1 MKTFP
6 EFCKEAYDASFMS
19 GAQVRQS
26 GEGGRVG
33 RERKKT
39 PAEIRRVSQP
49 KAGGERKPA
58 EYKPRKDIGTQKQ
71 ADTRV
76 QQPEQERGS
85 AAVRERA
92 AAAAKEERRKAA
104 KERAAAK
111 SGGEKPKA
119 KPKDLTAQATK
130 ILSKT
135 KPAEVDKR
143 PADQPKRKVVGPS
156 RKERSR
162 ITRKGQEKLEKLVR
176 QSEAQ
181 KQGIKPEDVKLTGGE
196 EGKAETRKTG
206 KPYSYRSW

>member
-33 RERKKT
+33 RKRKKT
-39 PAEIRRVSQP
+39 PAEIRKLKQAKPGEERQP
-49 KAGGERKPA
+49 TD
-58 EYKPRKDIGTQKQ
+58 YKPRTDIGTQKQ
-71 ADTRV
+71 TSTRV

-92 AAAAKEERRKAA
+92 AAAAKEERRRAA
-104 KERAAAK
+104 QERAAAK

-119 KPKDLTAQATK
+119 KPKDLAKQATK

-143 PADQPKRKVVGPS
+143 PADQPKRAVVGMS
-156 RKERSR
+156 RQERKQ

-176 QSEAQ
+176 KSEAE
-181 KQGIKPEDVKLTGGE
+181 KQGKKPEDVELKHD
-196 EGKAETRKTG
+196 
-206 KPYSYRSW
+206 YRTW

>member
-26 GEGGRVG
+26 GEGGRIG

-39 PAEIRRVSQP
+39 PAEIRKLKQAKP
-49 KAGGERKPA
+49 GEERKPA

-71 ADTRV
+71 ASTRV

-85 AAVRERA
+85 AREA
-92 AAAAKEERRKAA
+92 QLAAAKEERRKAA
-104 KERAAAK
+104 AARAAAK

-119 KPKDLTAQATK
+119 KPKDLAKQATK

-143 PADQPKRKVVGPS
+143 PADQPKRPVVGMS
-156 RKERSR
+156 RKERSQ

-176 QSEAQ
+176 QSEAE
-181 KQGIKPEDVKLTGGE
+181 KQGKKPEDVKL
-196 EGKAETRKTG
+196 KND
-206 KPYSYRSW
+206 YRTW

>member
-92 AAAAKEERRKAA
+92 AAAAKEERRKLA

-119 KPKDLTAQATK
+119 KPKDLTTQATK

-143 PADQPKRKVVGPS
+143 PSDQPKRPVVGMS
-156 RKERSR
+156 RKERSQ

-176 QSEAQ
+176 KSEAE

>member
-39 PAEIRRVSQP
+39 PAEIRKVSQP

-92 AAAAKEERRKAA
+92 AAAAKEERRKLA

-111 SGGEKPKA
+111 SGGETPKPKSS
-119 KPKDLTAQATK
+119 DLIKQATK

-143 PADQPKRKVVGPS
+143 PKDQPKRPAKRKVRVGPEYEGLTPREADKVYK
-156 RKERSR
+156 RKIKSAGRKLLKSINPRIKDDEQSKKARS
-162 ITRKGQEKLEKLVR
+162 
-176 QSEAQ
+176 
-181 KQGIKPEDVKLTGGE
+181 
-196 EGKAETRKTG
+196 
-206 KPYSYRSW
+206 

>member
-1 MKTFP
+1 
-6 EFCKEAYDASFMS
+6 MS
-19 GAQVRQS
+19 LCEEVEDKSKALGFQATIRRQNQ
-26 GEGGRVG
+26 GGRIG
-33 RERKKT
+33 SDRRISDPER
-39 PAEIRRVSQP
+39 RRANP
-49 KAGGERKPA
+49 
-58 EYKPRKDIGTQKQ
+58 YKPRKDIGTQKQ
-71 ADTRV
+71 ASTRV

-85 AAVRERA
+85 AREA
-92 AAAAKEERRKAA
+92 QLAAAKEERRKLA

-119 KPKDLTAQATK
+119 KPKDLTKQATK

-143 PADQPKRKVVGPS
+143 PADQPKRPVVS
-156 RKERSR
+156 MTRQERSR